1 MALSLIGSDFPL
13 LYFTHMNDDIFN
25 PDLNSKEFKE
35 LGYKVVDMIA
45 DYYASINQ
53 IPVFPG
59 NTSSQVEQVFNEALP
74 EKPQHPADIIDEW
87 KTKIL
92 PNTTNIGS
100 PRYFGFVNGSGTM
113 ISTLAEALAASVNM
127 NSGGWKAAPAATE
140 IERRTI
146 AWIAEMIGYPVDCG
160 GLLTSGGTMA
170 NFTALE
176 TALRIKA
183 PYDTTIKGLQ
193 NKDFKGRFT
202 VYMSDHEGHVSI
214 TRVADL
220 LNLGRESVRLVKSRE
235 DFSMDTLD
243 LERRIDE
250 DIANGDTPLCV
261 VAQVG
266 SINVGVIDPLEEIA
280 RICRE
285 RNLWF
290 HADGACGAVGAI
302 LPDKR
307 EQYKGLELADSVT
320 LDPHKWLYIPYEC
333 GCVLVRDPEKLRRTF
348 SLAAPY
354 LKGTIPSE
362 YTGLYYLDYGP
373 QMSRGFIALKL
384 WMSLKHYG
392 VEGYRKLLS
401 QNVKCVEH
409 LHQLVATSKDFKVLH
424 KPNLQMYSFQYAP
437 PEVTNKWNDDPGKLN
452 EYLDHLNQEITEKI
466 QLSGTAFMMTT
477 KIKGRVV
484 LRLSVCSHRTTRK
497 DIEVV
502 FAKIREIGES
512 LI

>member
-1 MALSLIGSDFPL
+1 M
-13 LYFTHMNDDIFN
+13 HMNEEVFN
-25 PDLNSKEFKE
+25 PDLSPEEFKK

-45 DYYASINQ
+45 KYYASINT
-53 IPVFPG
+53 IPVFPAS
-59 NTSSQVEQVFNEALP
+59 TSSEVENAFREQFP
-74 EKPQHPADIIDEW
+74 EKAQDPEEILDEW
-87 KTKIL
+87 QSKVL
-92 PNTTNIGS
+92 PYTTNIGS

-127 NSGGWKAAPAATE
+127 NTGGWKASPAATE

-146 AWIAEMIGYPVDCG
+146 AWIAELIGYPVDCG

-183 PYDTTIKGLQ
+183 PYDTTVKGMQ
-193 NKDFKGRFT
+193 NKEFKGRFT

-214 TRVADL
+214 VRVADL
-220 LNLGRESVRLVKSRE
+220 LNLGREAIRLVKSKE
-235 DFSMDTLD
+235 DFTMDTED
-243 LERRIDE
+243 LERMLDE
-250 DIANGDTPLCV
+250 DTTNGDVPLCV

-280 RICRE
+280 RICKE
-285 RNLWF
+285 RNIWF
-290 HADGACGAVGAI
+290 HADGACGAVGAM
-302 LPDKR
+302 LPDKK
-307 EQYKGLELADSVT
+307 EQYKGMELADSVT

-333 GCVLVRDPEKLRRTF
+333 GCVLVRDPEKLRRAF

-354 LKGTIPSE
+354 LKGTIESE

-373 QMSRGFIALKL
+373 QMSRGFLALKL

-392 VEGYRKLLS
+392 AEGYRKLLT
-401 QNVKCVEH
+401 QNIKCVEH
-409 LHQLVATSKDFKVLH
+409 LDKLVRNSPDFRALH

-437 PEVTNKWNDDPGKLN
+437 PAITRNWTDGEDKLN
-452 EYLDHLNQEITEKI
+452 AYLDILNQQITEKI

-477 KIKGRVV
+477 KIHGRVV
-484 LRLSVCSHRTTRK
+484 LRLSVCSHRTTLM

-502 FAKIREIGES
+502 FAKIREIAES
-512 LI
+512 ITMKNLTAGIS